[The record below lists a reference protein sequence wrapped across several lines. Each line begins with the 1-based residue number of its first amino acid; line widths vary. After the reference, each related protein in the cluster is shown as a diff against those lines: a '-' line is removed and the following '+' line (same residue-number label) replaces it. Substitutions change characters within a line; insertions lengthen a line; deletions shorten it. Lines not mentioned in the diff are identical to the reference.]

1 LSQLRA
7 QVLAVDAHN
16 AFPRKDASETLQL
29 RQTLKRLP
37 QELFKMPQHN
47 EVKGFIS
54 GHVHML
60 TTSIQ
65 EALKCEGFFLN
76 G

>member
-1 LSQLRA
+1 
-7 QVLAVDAHN
+7 
-16 AFPRKDASETLQL
+16 
-29 RQTLKRLP
+29 
-37 QELFKMPQHN
+37 MPQHN